1 MKIVSMN
8 NLDEKINRIL
18 VQWNPLDVPSAIS
31 IHEYDSYVPLIKSNL
46 RSKEDL
52 MYCLN
57 RIAYGEMELEPTE
70 VLEDEIKRICSELFE
85 MEKE

>member
-1 MKIVSMN
+1 MN

-31 IHEYDSYVPLIKSNL
+31 IHEYDGYVPLIKSNL

-57 RIAYGEMELEPTE
+57 RIAFEEMELEPSE
-70 VLEDEIKRICSELFE
+70 VLEDDIKRICSELLDMGRE
-85 MEKE
+85 